1 MKYLGTKELETERL
15 FLRRAK
21 KEDSLEAYNNWC
33 NSDIVDKY
41 VLWKQHES
49 PEVTF
54 NLYSDWE
61 KQYEDPTTFR
71 WIVGLK
77 DTNELIGTIDV
88 SKKFLK

>member
-15 FLRRAK
+15 FLRRAT

-49 PEVTF
+49 QEVTF
-54 NLYSDWE
+54 N
-61 KQYEDPTTFR
+61 
-71 WIVGLK
+71 
-77 DTNELIGTIDV
+77 
-88 SKKFLK
+88 